1 MTPPLVVAIDGPAG
15 VGKSTV
21 ARRVAERLGVPYL
34 DTGAMYRALALW
46 TLERDLDPTR
56 PETALAAAGAA
67 SRLAVRVD
75 ARGHAEILL
84 DGAAVEPRIR
94 APEVAIATS
103 RLAIH
108 PVVREA
114 MVALQRSLAEEHGGV
129 LEGRDIGTRVVPDTP
144 HKFFFDADP
153 EIRAERRWRELTSGG
168 EEGSVSREEIAAQL
182 AERDER
188 DRTRSAS
195 PLVPAADAVRID
207 TGAAT
212 PEELVERI
220 VASVR
225 ARRGE

>member
-1 MTPPLVVAIDGPAG
+1 MVVAIDGPAG

-21 ARRVAERLGVPYL
+21 ARLVAERLGVPYL

-46 TLERDLDPTR
+46 ALEHGLDPTR
-56 PETALAAAGAA
+56 TETALAAAAA
-67 SRLAVRVD
+67 AKRLAVRVD
-75 ARGHAEILL
+75 ARGRAEILL

-94 APEVAIATS
+94 APEVAVATS
-103 RLAIH
+103 RLAVH
-108 PVVREA
+108 PAVRDA
-114 MVALQRSLAEEHGGV
+114 MVALQRSLAAEHGGV
-129 LEGRDIGTRVVPDTP
+129 LEGRDIGTRVVPETP
-144 HKFFFDADP
+144 HKFYFDADA
-153 EIRAERRWRELTSGG
+153 EIRAERRWRELAAGG
-168 EEGSVSREEIAAQL
+168 DRSVRLEEIAAQL

-195 PLVPAADAVRID
+195 PLVAAADAERID

-225 ARRGE
+225 DRRDRRAR